1 MRELPP
7 WASRAAA
14 ISLVVALVLAVY
26 LLTIDPLVSAYRDL
40 DDDIARTNENL
51 RRYEQIARSYPALR
65 EQYES
70 LAQRQSRSGVYLS
83 GDTDALAAAELQ
95 SDVSATIQKHEGKL
109 RSVQI
114 LPVTSDGEFKR
125 VSVRVQLTATLSA
138 LTRILYTLESRRP
151 FVFIDNLDIKNRR
164 ARRARR
170 RNQEEQTPSEPELV
184 IRFDLFGYLRP
195 DVS

>member
-7 WASRAAA
+7 WVSRVAAL
-14 ISLVVALVLAVY
+14 SLVVALFLAVYVLAVE
-26 LLTIDPLVSAYRDL
+26 PLVSAYQET
-40 DDDIARTNENL
+40 DDAIRQTNENL
-51 RRYEQIARSYPALR
+51 LRYEQISRTFPALKQQLD
-65 EQYES
+65 E
-70 LAQRQSRSGVYLS
+70 LAQRQGRSGVYLS
-83 GDTDALAAAELQ
+83 GDTDALAAAQLQ
-95 SDVSATIQKHEGKL
+95 ADVSATIQQHDGQL

-114 LPVTSDGEFKR
+114 LPVASDGDFKR

-138 LTRILYTLESRRP
+138 LTRILYSLEGRRP

-164 ARRARR
+164 ARRSR
-170 RNQEEQTPSEPELV
+170 RNKKDQAETEPELV